1 MLVKYKEVVTEMS
14 SPPIPAP
21 QNTYIIQLKLGQAK
35 STLMTPSESEIGLLL
50 KISTPLVQAVK
61 KLTK

>member
-1 MLVKYKEVVTEMS
+1 MS
-14 SPPIPAP
+14 SPPTPAP
-21 QNTYIIQLKLGQAK
+21 QHTYIIQLKLGQAK